1 MSALTAR
8 LEEAQQLFESGDVLE
23 AAGVL
28 TQLATE
34 AKGDPQ
40 TLAEIARKRREMR
53 ARIAPADLFDFEVAA
68 GLRRSGSS
76 AGRVVGGLLAILLLP
91 LYVGIITFVAGY
103 SQPVS
108 NPQKFL
114 LFLAIFG
121 VAAPL
126 GAGLAALAES
136 MSRSPRLRVLAG
148 LLLIA
153 VASFDYYRIADS
165 SYWTGVFPSGPSFSG
180 DVLAYRLVIAG
191 IPALIGLLLLGCGA
205 GDLVRGRRRAGS

>member
-103 SQPVS
+103 S
-108 NPQKFL
+108 
-114 LFLAIFG
+114 
-121 VAAPL
+121 
-126 GAGLAALAES
+126 
-136 MSRSPRLRVLAG
+136 SRSPTRKNFSSSWPSSASQRLSARAWQHWPSRCRDHLAC
-148 LLLIA
+148 
-153 VASFDYYRIADS
+153 ASLP
-165 SYWTGVFPSGPSFSG
+165 GFS
-180 DVLAYRLVIAG
+180 
-191 IPALIGLLLLGCGA
+191 
-205 GDLVRGRRRAGS
+205 